1 MKVLALNS
9 SPRGGGHSKTEL
21 MLHHLVIG
29 LRDEGADVTV
39 AALREKTIKNCV
51 GCFTCWT
58 RTPGKCIHEDDMSSE
73 LMPKWLEAD
82 LVVYATPLYNYAV
95 TSLLK
100 AFLERTLPALEPF
113 FEIKDCRMYHPVR
126 SRCPA
131 VAVLSVSG
139 MPDMGHFGPL
149 SSHMRYYYESPG
161 RRLVAEIYRPA
172 AELLVR
178 SFFSEKAED
187 VFDAT
192 RQAGRELV
200 RSMTI
205 STETMARITQPF
217 VEPQIFA
224 EFGNTMFRTCIDEGV
239 TLEEFFAKNMVPRS
253 DSLRSFLIIFPM
265 GINVTAIADRRV
277 VLQFTFSGQVE
288 GSCYFVIEKGTVQ
301 AQEGVGDNPDVTI
314 VSPFEVWIDIM
325 TGKADGRQMLMERK
339 YRAEGDISL
348 MTRLFR
354 RN

>member
-1 MKVLALNS
+1 
-9 SPRGGGHSKTEL
+9 
-21 MLHHLVIG
+21 
-29 LRDEGADVTV
+29 
-39 AALREKTIKNCV
+39 
-51 GCFTCWT
+51 
-58 RTPGKCIHEDDMSSE
+58 MSSE
-73 LMPKWLEAD
+73 LLPQWLEAD
-82 LVVYATPLYNYAV
+82 LAVYATPLYNYAV

-113 FEIKDCRMYHPVR
+113 FEIKDSRMYHPVR

-178 SFFSEKAED
+178 PFFREKAED

-200 RSMTI
+200 
-205 STETMARITQPF
+205 ETMAVSPEIMARITQPF
-217 VEPQIFA
+217 VEPRMFA
-224 EFGNTMFRTCIDEGV
+224 DFGNAMFRTCIDEGV
-239 TLEEFFAKNMVPRS
+239 TLEEFFSKGMVPRP

-265 GINVTAIADRRV
+265 GINAAAVADRRV
-277 VLQFTFSGQVE
+277 VLQFSFSGKVE
-288 GSCYFVIEKGTVQ
+288 GACYFVIEKGVVQ
-301 AQEGVGDNPDVTI
+301 AQEGVGDNPDLTI
-314 VSPFEVWIDIM
+314 VSPFDVWIDIM
-325 TGKADGRQMLMERK
+325 TRKADGRQMLMERK

-348 MTRLFR
+348 MTQLFR
-354 RN
+354 KN